1 MDITGFF
8 TDGYVLMNN
17 PNVFRH
23 LEEIVNDIYWVRS
36 PEGMLIPNR
45 KTKQLKEALKST
57 HQLLAETYIKEIFPR
72 YKTDYSSIWNGV
84 DILATNWHCDYN
96 TEKPNAMFLLYLND
110 MNEETGGAF
119 GYRNAVTKEVTG
131 FFYPKKYDVVF
142 GSQQP
147 SWEHK
152 ATKINNMADRIT
164 ANFGFII
171 EGIQ

>member
-1 MDITGFF
+1 MDPTGFF
-8 TDGYVLMNN
+8 TEGYIRMNN
-17 PNVFRH
+17 PEVFKP
-23 LEEIVNDIYWVRS
+23 LEEIVSTITWVKS
-36 PEGMLIPNR
+36 PEGMFIPKINR
-45 KTKQLKEALKST
+45 KIKEALKET
-57 HQLLAETYIKEIFPR
+57 HDLLAKTYIQQVFQR
-72 YKTDYSSIWNGV
+72 YELGYSSIWNGV
-84 DILATNWHCDYN
+84 DTLATRWHCDYT

-110 MNEETGGAF
+110 MSEETGGAF
-119 GYRNAVTKEVTG
+119 GYRNAVTKEETG